1 MRTHAMSKINAK
13 KIKSAIDRIANVN
26 CEISRAGKLYR
37 ISENSVNRSVFI
49 AVSSLVESGAGLREI
64 IATAAALR
72 GMRA

>member
-1 MRTHAMSKINAK
+1 MQTHAMTKINAK

-26 CEISRAGKLYR
+26 CEISRTGKLYK

-49 AVSSLVESGAGLREI
+49 AVSSLVESGASLREI
-64 IATAAALR
+64 ITTAAALR